1 MTNFHKSCQQYGE
14 NGRRTILYVSLAG
27 MTGNASLLESV
38 AVGHVCMHIL
48 LEMRTWAMDGKGRLE
63 SDMGGTAQIREQVV
77 NREIRVREIQEIKE
91 GVLRVV

>member
-1 MTNFHKSCQQYGE
+1 
-14 NGRRTILYVSLAG
+14 
-27 MTGNASLLESV
+27 
-38 AVGHVCMHIL
+38 MHIL